1 MSNNGFKVFD
11 LVEENTKN
19 IVLTELPRSI
29 TEINQQNLTA
39 DSVSGENPN
48 TIIGSLC
55 FNNTSGGIQ
64 NTVLGYDSLS
74 ANTIGQNNTAIGA
87 FVLNSNTAGS
97 NNIGIG
103 NNSLTFGTNNND
115 NIGIGLNS
123 LSNITGSQNIKIGN
137 RTGNEV
143 FRGNNNI
150 LIGYGSSTSSS
161 LNPVSNEITLGN
173 SDIITLRCAV
183 NAISSLSDSRDK
195 SDINKLEV
203 GLDFVEKLNPVTF
216 KWDRRD
222 KYENGVRDGSKKQ
235 HTVNTGFLAQDL
247 KKLQD
252 DNNLHYLDL
261 VYESNPDKLE
271 AKYGN
276 LIPVLVK
283 AIKDLSLEV
292 KELKSK
298 LA

>member
-1 MSNNGFKVFD
+1 MSNNRFSVID
-11 LVEENTKN
+11 LVSDNAVNNTLSV
-19 IVLTELPRSI
+19 IPTSI

-39 DSVSGENPN
+39 DSVSGESPN
-48 TIIGSLC
+48 TIVGSLC
-55 FNNTSGGIQ
+55 FNNTSTGIQ

-97 NNIGIG
+97 GNIGIG
-103 NNSLTFGTNNND
+103 NNSLTLGTNNND
-115 NIGIGLNS
+115 NIGIGLNA
-123 LSNITGSQNIKIGN
+123 LSNITGNQNIKIGN
-137 RTGNEV
+137 RILNDAFTGD
-143 FRGNNNI
+143 NNI
-150 LIGYGSSTSSS
+150 LIGYGSVTSS
-161 LNPVSNEITLGN
+161 NTVSNEITLGN
-173 SDIITLRCAV
+173 AEIDTLRCAT
-183 NAISSLSDSRDK
+183 ATISVLSDARDK
-195 SDINKLEV
+195 TDIDTLKV
-203 GLDFVEKLNPVTF
+203 GLDFVEKLNPITF

-222 KYENGVRDGSKKQ
+222 KYENGIRDGSKKE
-235 HTVNTGFLAQDL
+235 HKLNTGFIAQDL

-252 DNNLHYLDL
+252 DNSLHHLDL

-283 AIKDLSLEV
+283 AIQDLSTEV

-298 LA
+298 LS